1 MPSPD
6 REFADHCCE
15 LLSGVGPCVA
25 RRMFGGWGISTEG
38 LNIAIIAW
46 DTLFLKASANTEAQW
61 RDAGCRPFVYE
72 AKGKPM
78 QLRYY
83 TAPAE
88 AMDSPALMQPWARLA
103 LQAALAARS
112 APRRTRQGGLDSK
125 RDKTRPRPAAK
136 NSP

>member
-1 MPSPD
+1 MTAPD

-46 DTLFLKASANTEAQW
+46 ETLYLKAGPDTKTQW
-61 RDAGCRPFVYE
+61 RAAGCEPFVYE

-88 AMDSPALMQPWARLA
+88 AMDSPALMLPWARLA
-103 LQAALAARS
+103 LQAALAAR
-112 APRRTRQGGLDSK
+112 AGKPRKDQGGLDSK
-125 RDKTRPRPAAK
+125 RDRTRPRPATR

>member
-1 MPSPD
+1 MAAPD
-6 REFADHCCE
+6 RAFADHCCE

-46 DTLFLKASANTEAQW
+46 ETLYLKASPETEAHW
-61 RDAGCRPFVYE
+61 RAAGCEPFVYE
-72 AKGKPM
+72 AKGKAM

-88 AMDSPALMQPWARLA
+88 AMDSPALMLPWARLA
-103 LQAALAARS
+103 LQAALAARKDK
-112 APRRTRQGGLDSK
+112 PRTAQGGLDSK
-125 RDKTRPRPAAK
+125 RDKTRPRPATK